1 MTAFA
6 YRSDISAPQMAAYT
20 NTSTG
25 KSPSPEHS
33 RVSDMMTGDGVEMFT
48 CSVLSAGSTL
58 AEGAGTQMSTCSVL
72 NIGTAAANG
81 DATGLFTCSV

>member
-48 CSVLSAGSTL
+48 CSVLSGINFGRRRRDTDVHL
-58 AEGAGTQMSTCSVL
+58 
-72 NIGTAAANG
+72 
-81 DATGLFTCSV
+81 